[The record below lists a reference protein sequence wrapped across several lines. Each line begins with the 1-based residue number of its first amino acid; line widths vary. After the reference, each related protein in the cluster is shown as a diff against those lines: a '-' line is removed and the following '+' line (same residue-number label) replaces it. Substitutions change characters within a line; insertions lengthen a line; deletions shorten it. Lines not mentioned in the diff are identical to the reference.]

1 MQRRCRSYFSV
12 FRLVHMFV
20 CSSGAVHHSLQLA
33 RQPPPYRILQ
43 PISHIRISRFFS
55 RPRHSGGCAFRSP
68 STFPSSELRVL
79 WRQRSTSV
87 KSPRDPRSLANCRG
101 LTRNSNQ
108 TEKAEKTGVVGPSQ
122 VKPSFLPFSPVLAC
136 AYLARLGLSCA
147 FLIQAI
153 HMT

>member
-108 TEKAEKTGVVGPSQ
+108 RKRGWLGQAKSSQ
-122 VKPSFLPFSPVLAC
+122 VFFPFRPYWLVLTWLGLAC
-136 AYLARLGLSCA
+136 LVLSLSRP
-147 FLIQAI
+147 FI
-153 HMT
+153 